1 MLDTTMKK
9 LSWRDRMD
17 VARQLARYNEECG
30 EVIVVR
36 VDPAVFKQQPITVVH
51 ARLTEMIEE
60 KRAKRVGVIR
70 RVVES

>member
-1 MLDTTMKK
+1 MLLKK

-17 VARQLARYNEECG
+17 IARQLARYNNECG

-36 VDPAVFKQQPITVVH
+36 VDPAVFRQQPITVVH

-60 KRAKRVGVIR
+60 KRARRVGVIR
-70 RVVES
+70 RAINS

>member
-1 MLDTTMKK
+1 MLYTTMKK

-17 VARQLARYNEECG
+17 IARQLARYNNECG

-36 VDPAVFKQQPITVVH
+36 VDPAVFRQQPITVVH

-60 KRAKRVGVIR
+60 KRARRVGVIR
-70 RVVES
+70 RAINS

>member
-1 MLDTTMKK
+1 MLDTTMGK

-17 VARQLARYNEECG
+17 VARQLARYNKECG

-36 VDPAVFKQQPITVVH
+36 VDPAIFIQQPIAAVH

-60 KRAKRVGVIR
+60 KRARRVGVIR
-70 RVVES
+70 VAKS